1 MHPKE
6 TKGQKW
12 FSMFPRKI
20 ITILGVGIGILLL
33 TIGAVN
39 TGESETDKTEYTIRY
54 YTEELEERIRELCT
68 SINGV
73 SEATVLL
80 TLENGT
86 EYVYAQNQESDG
98 RAWDYVI
105 VSSNEGEEAVLVTEI
120 FPQVRGVAV
129 VCTGGNTA
137 LVQQT
142 IVKLL
147 SASLGVPSN
156 RIHVA
161 GN

>member
-12 FSMFPRKI
+12 FSMIPRKT
-20 ITILGVGIGILLL
+20 ITILGMGIGILLL
-33 TIGAVN
+33 IIGAVN
-39 TGESETDKTEYTIRY
+39 TGESKTDKTEYTIRY

-86 EYVYAQNQESDG
+86 EYVYAQNKESDG

-105 VSSNEGEEAVLVTEI
+105 VSSKEGEEAVLVTEI
-120 FPQVRGVAV
+120 FPQIRGVAV

-142 IVKLL
+142 IVNLL
-147 SASLGVPSN
+147 SASLGVPST

>member
-1 MHPKE
+1 MHPNE

-12 FSMFPRKI
+12 SSMIPRKT
-20 ITILGVGIGILLL
+20 ITILGMGIGILLL
-33 TIGAVN
+33 IIGAVN
-39 TGESETDKTEYTIRY
+39 TGESKTDKTEYTIRY

-86 EYVYAQNQESDG
+86 EYVYAQNKESDG

-105 VSSNEGEEAVLVTEI
+105 VSSK
-120 FPQVRGVAV
+120 R
-129 VCTGGNTA
+129 
-137 LVQQT
+137 
-142 IVKLL
+142 
-147 SASLGVPSN
+147 
-156 RIHVA
+156 RH
-161 GN
+161 